1 VSPTVVIVGG
11 ERTPLR
17 AVDAATGG
25 VRQPT
30 DEELG
35 IADTEAPHAGVNY
48 FGNTS
53 VMEYQWERFDET
65 VGIGTVAFTF
75 GIGPLVQ
82 VFLPR
87 FALPPR
93 NSVYIPRRS

>member
-1 VSPTVVIVGG
+1 LVLGVLLGG
-11 ERTPLR
+11 
-17 AVDAATGG
+17 
-25 VRQPT
+25 
-30 DEELG
+30 
-35 IADTEAPHAGVNY
+35 
-48 FGNTS
+48 
-53 VMEYQWERFDET
+53 T

-87 FALPPR
+87 LSLPPR